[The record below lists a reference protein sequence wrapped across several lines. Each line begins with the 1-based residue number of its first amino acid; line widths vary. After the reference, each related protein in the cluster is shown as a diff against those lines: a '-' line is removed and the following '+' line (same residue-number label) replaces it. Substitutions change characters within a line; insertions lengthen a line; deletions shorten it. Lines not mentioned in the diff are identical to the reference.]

1 MPRIT
6 ALEDLEF
13 GAFMRPGDRL
23 AWGQISGEPR
33 ALVAAL
39 GDQCPHL
46 GGIGAF
52 AGMSLGETL
61 PPESAEFIDFKV
73 LGGAATNHR
82 LAAPGALQVIP
93 CRLADVPDLIA
104 SGMIGVDVALI
115 QVAPERDGVFNL
127 GISADYMGA
136 AIEAARVVVAEVN
149 PLLPRTRGDTDVPAG
164 AIDIAVPV
172 PSPLPV
178 PPARPPGDVARA
190 VAGHVAALVPDGAT
204 IQIGIGG
211 IPDAVLAGLAA
222 KRNLGIHS
230 GLITDGVLD
239 LIEAGAVTNAKKEI
253 DTGLGVT
260 AVIYGAERLYRWAGA
275 NERLAVRS
283 VRHTHAE
290 GVMANFRRFVAINS
304 AIEVDLTGQVNA
316 ETIGGRHV
324 GQIGGQIDFVRAG
337 ALAPEG
343 HSVIALSSTGAK
355 GTVSRIVAKLA
366 DGVVTTARGDMD
378 KAVTEY
384 GVAELRG
391 RSLGERARALIAIAH
406 PDFRDAL
413 TRAAEH
419 LV

>member
-6 ALEDLEF
+6 ALEELDF
-13 GAFMRPGDRL
+13 RDFVRPGDRL

-39 GDQCPHL
+39 GDQCGQL

-52 AGMSLGETL
+52 AGMALAETL
-61 PPESAEFIDFKV
+61 PPESAEFIDFQV

-82 LAAPGALQVIP
+82 LAAPGALEVIP
-93 CRLADVPDLIA
+93 CRLSDVPELIA
-104 SGMIGVDVALI
+104 SGTIRVDVALI
-115 QVAPERDGVFNL
+115 QVTPEQDGAFNL
-127 GISADYMGA
+127 GNSADYMGA

-149 PLLPRTRGDTDVPAG
+149 PRLPRTRGDTAVRAE
-164 AIDIAVPV
+164 AVDIAVPV
-172 PSPLPV
+172 SSALPA
-178 PPARPPGDVARA
+178 PPARPPGDVERA
-190 VAGHVAALVPDGAT
+190 VAGHVARLVPDGAT
-204 IQIGIGG
+204 LQVGIGG
-211 IPDAVLAGLAA
+211 IPDAVLAGLAG
-222 KRNLGIHS
+222 KRDLGIHS

-253 DTGLGVT
+253 DTGLTVT
-260 AVIYGAERLYRWAGA
+260 AVIYGGERLYRWAGD
-275 NERLAVRS
+275 NEKLAVRS

-304 AIEVDLTGQVNA
+304 AIEIDLTGQVNA

-343 HSVIALSSTGAK
+343 HSVIALPSTGAK
-355 GTVSRIVAKLA
+355 GTVSRIVGKIA

-378 KAVTEY
+378 LVVTEY

-391 RSLGERARALIAIAH
+391 RSLHERARALIAIAH
-406 PDFRDAL
+406 PDFRDDL
-413 TRAAEH
+413 TRAAER